1 MVSKEV
7 RKQIGEELEVVFD
20 DKQPKQLLQLFNK
33 KLIEQLEKTSDKALT
48 KYISDIDVVL
58 ARFNIS
64 YEEVEKLIHN
74 FVESGKVEID
84 FERLKGTHNFVE
96 TGKVEI
102 DFERL
107 KGRAKDELGKFSL
120 ATCLLADE
128 LFGNLKKRADELLED
143 IAKAPEDED
152 GSIYLSEFY
161 VSAMNFIEGLIPHE
175 MRRIYRAMEKL
186 RFDLYENDLEDGS
199 IDKEAVAIILRNFK
213 KHGVFS
219 TQSLFSHHKR
229 AELPLKD
236 NNHD

>member
-48 KYISDIDVVL
+48 KYISDIDIVL
-58 ARFNIS
+58 ARFDVS

-74 FVESGKVEID
+74 FVE
-84 FERLKGTHNFVE
+84 

-102 DFERL
+102 DFEAL
-107 KGRAKDELGKFSL
+107 KGTQEVKDELGQFAL

-128 LFGNLKKRADELLED
+128 MFWRLEERAGELLEE
-143 IAKAPEDED
+143 IAKAPEDKD

-161 VSAMNFIEGLIPHE
+161 VSAMSFIEELIPYE
-175 MRRIYRAMEKL
+175 MRRIYKAMEKL
-186 RFDLYENDLEDGS
+186 RFDLYENDLENGS
-199 IDKEAVAIILRNFK
+199 IDKEDVAIILRNFK

>member
-1 MVSKEV
+1 MSEEV
-7 RKQIGEELEVVFD
+7 RMQIGEELEVVFD

-48 KYISDIDVVL
+48 KYISDIDVLL
-58 ARFNIS
+58 ARFDVS
-64 YEEVEKLIHN
+64 YE
-74 FVESGKVEID
+74 KVQEIIN
-84 FERLKGTHNFVE
+84 NFVE

-128 LFGNLKKRADELLED
+128 LHERLKKRADELLED

-161 VSAMNFIEGLIPHE
+161 VTAMNFIEELIPYE

-199 IDKEAVAIILRNFK
+199 IDKENVAIILRNFK

-219 TQSLFSHHKR
+219 TKSLFSHHKR
-229 AELPLKD
+229 VELPLKEK
-236 NNHD
+236 NHD